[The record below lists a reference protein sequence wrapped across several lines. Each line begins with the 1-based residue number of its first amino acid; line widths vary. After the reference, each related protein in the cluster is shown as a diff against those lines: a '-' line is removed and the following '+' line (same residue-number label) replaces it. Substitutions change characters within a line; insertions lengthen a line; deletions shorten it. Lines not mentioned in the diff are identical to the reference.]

1 MSAESDL
8 QRYRSEANRLRS
20 DVSKASSTVAAQR
33 KKATDATAAAGRS
46 KSAATI
52 RSKNSEADRAS
63 KAANGAEK
71 KRASLEKKLA
81 DAEVKIART
90 QAKVDKERQT
100 AQRRAMDD
108 LRRTTENASFQFRP
122 QPGADV
128 PRPAARPEAA
138 REPAKEVF
146 LSHASEDK
154 DEIARPLKEALES
167 RGISVWFDEIQIQV
181 GQSIR
186 QRIEH
191 GIANCRFGVVVVS
204 PHFFAKQW
212 TNAELDALFS
222 KKMDSGES
230 MVLPVWHHV
239 SKDEVMHQSP
249 LLSGI
254 LALNSATMTVD
265 EMADALTA
273 VVRP

>member
-1 MSAESDL
+1 M
-8 QRYRSEANRLRS
+8 
-20 DVSKASSTVAAQR
+20 
-33 KKATDATAAAGRS
+33 
-46 KSAATI
+46 
-52 RSKNSEADRAS
+52 
-63 KAANGAEK
+63 
-71 KRASLEKKLA
+71 A

-108 LRRTTENASFQFRP
+108 LRRTTENASIQFRP

-128 PRPAARPEAA
+128 PRPAASPEAA
-138 REPAKEVF
+138 REPAKDVF

-212 TNAELDALFS
+212 TNAKLDALFS

-230 MVLPVWHHV
+230 TVLPVWHHV

-265 EMADALTA
+265 EMADDTCRSRSTLGVGNSCGAALRSA
-273 VVRP
+273 GSRPLGVFIEDVGDPARADRARSGWLLRQDQVGWSGLAIWAA